1 MFTRRHQEVYGNT
14 IEINQ
19 LKIIITILLIFLLMA
34 IIVFQLTLNSKKQ
47 DEQEIVAQKMLKE
60 WFH

>member
-1 MFTRRHQEVYGNT
+1 MFIRRHQEVYGNT

-34 IIVFQLTLNSKKQ
+34 IIVFQLILNSKKQ

>member
-34 IIVFQLTLNSKKQ
+34 IIVFQLILNSKKQ

>member
-34 IIVFQLTLNSKKQ
+34 IIVFQLILNSKKQ
-47 DEQEIVAQKMLKE
+47 DEQGIVAQKMLKE

>member
-14 IEINQ
+14 TEINQ

-34 IIVFQLTLNSKKQ
+34 IIVFQLILNSKKQ

>member
-34 IIVFQLTLNSKKQ
+34 IIVFQLILNSKKQ

-60 WFH
+60 WVH